1 MSAVRV
7 RPGALSDDP
16 FLALVAGAPDRE
28 HESVSTN
35 APCIPSYEI
44 LSQLGQG
51 GMGTVYLAW
60 DVRLE
65 RRVALKLLS
74 HGLAADDSARR
85 RFLLEARA
93 AAALEHPNICTIYA
107 VDETPDGQVYIA
119 MSYCEGQTL
128 QQRLANGPLS
138 VGE

>member
-1 MSAVRV
+1 MRAR
-7 RPGALSDDP
+7 
-16 FLALVAGAPDRE
+16 
-28 HESVSTN
+28 SVSTD
-35 APCIPSYEI
+35 APGIPGYEV

-74 HGLAADDSARR
+74 RGLADDAGARR

-93 AAALEHPNICTIYA
+93 AASLEHPNICTIYT

-119 MSYCEGQTL
+119 MSYYEGQTL
-128 QQRLANGPLS
+128 QQRLRGGPLAA
-138 VGE
+138 GEAVSYAGDIARGLAKAHEKGIV